1 MLIQIFSHTIDTIK
15 DKKIKTQLEQS
26 KWVLEELKK
35 QEIEENILN
44 KKDIEKLDDMLLN
57 I

>member
-1 MLIQIFSHTIDTIK
+1 
-15 DKKIKTQLEQS
+15 
-26 KWVLEELKK
+26 LEELKQ

-44 KKDIEKLDDMLLN
+44 KQDIEKLDDMLLN

>member
-1 MLIQIFSHTIDTIK
+1 MLIEIFSNTIETIK
-15 DKKIKTQLEQS
+15 DKKTKKQLEQS
-26 KWVLEELKK
+26 KWLLEELKQ

-44 KKDIEKLDDMLLN
+44 KQDIEKLDDMLLN